1 MKQLG
6 VKAYQIDVSKDNK
19 DDNLEVL
26 LEFFKNRGSK
36 FDDKMLKENS
46 FLLCNQFNDMWL

>member
-1 MKQLG
+1 MRQLG